1 MSKLH
6 ENLENM
12 TLQAR
17 IKAFS
22 DLGLYLNDPK
32 NISEIELWADKASHQ
47 NNWFTIENTKKSLKA
62 IADYYLNHDL
72 LLQWT
77 DLYEILDKPKTIKS
91 IGVIMAGNIP
101 AVGFHDM
108 MTIVL
113 SGHVCVAK
121 ISSQDSYLMTTL
133 IEKLLEINPN
143 LEIRIADKLNE
154 VDALIA
160 TGSDNS
166 AKYFEYY
173 FKSKP
178 HIIRR
183 NRTSVGIL
191 NGNETEE
198 DFLNLGKDITDY
210 YGLGCRNVS
219 KIYVPQKYDF
229 TKFYDAIEPLGDIF
243 YHNKYK
249 NNYDYN
255 KSIYLVNMMPH
266 FDNGFMILAPSENLV
281 SPISVIFYEEYK
293 NEADLKSKMEGN
305 KDKIQCIVSK
315 DSWYEKSLNFGD
327 AQKPKLWDYA
337 DGVDTMAFLLGL

>member
-1 MSKLH
+1 
-6 ENLENM
+6 M

-17 IKAFS
+17 IKAFT
-22 DLGLYLNDPK
+22 DLGRYINDPK
-32 NISEIELWADKASHQ
+32 NFSEIELWADKASQQ
-47 NNWFTIENTKKSLKA
+47 NNWFTIENTKKSLKS
-62 IADYYLNHDL
+62 IADFYLKEDL
-72 LLQWT
+72 LNEWT
-77 DLYEILDKPKTIKS
+77 DLYEISDRPEKVKS
-91 IGVIMAGNIP
+91 VGVIMAGNIP

-121 ISSQDSYLMTTL
+121 LSSQDSFLMTTL
-133 IEKLLEINPN
+133 IEKLLEINLN
-143 LEIRIADKLNE
+143 LEIRIAEKLNE

-166 AKYFEYY
+166 ARYFEYY

-178 HIIRR
+178 NIIRK

-191 NGNETEE
+191 SGNETEE
-198 DFLNLGKDITDY
+198 DFFNLGKDITDY
-210 YGLGCRNVS
+210 FGLGCRNIS
-219 KIYVPQKYDF
+219 KLYVPESYDF
-229 TKFYDAIEPLGDIF
+229 TKFYDSIESLGDIF

-293 NEADLKSKMEGN
+293 NEEDLKSKIDAN
-305 KDKIQCIVSK
+305 KNKIQCMVSK
-315 DSWYEKSLNFGD
+315 DAWYEKSLNFGE
-327 AQKPKLWDYA
+327 AQNPKLWDYA
-337 DGVDTMAFLLGL
+337 DGVDTMAFLLNL

>member
-1 MSKLH
+1 
-6 ENLENM
+6 M

-17 IKAFS
+17 IKAFA
-22 DLGLYLNDPK
+22 DLGLFLNDPQ
-32 NISEIELWADKASHQ
+32 NFSEIELWADMASHQ
-47 NNWFTIENTKKSLKA
+47 NSWFTIENVKNSLNS
-62 IADYYLNHDL
+62 IANYFLQDNL
-72 LLQWT
+72 LRQWT
-77 DLYEILDKPKTIKS
+77 DLYDIPDTPKMVKS

-121 ISSQDSYLMTTL
+121 LSSQDSYLMTTI

-166 AKYFEYY
+166 ARYFEYY

-178 HIIRR
+178 NIIRK

-191 NGNETEE
+191 NGKETNE
-198 DFLNLGKDITDY
+198 DFLNLGNDITDY
-210 YGLGCRNVS
+210 FGLGCRNIS
-219 KIYVPQKYDF
+219 KLYVPENYVF
-229 TKFYDAIEPLGDIF
+229 TDFYDSIEPLGDIF

-266 FDNGFMILAPSENLV
+266 FDNGFMILASSENLV

-293 NEADLKSKMEGN
+293 NEADLRLKIEEN
-305 KDKIQCIVSK
+305 KDKIQCVVSK
-315 DSWYEKSLNFGD
+315 EAWFENSLNFGE

-337 DGVDTMAFLLGL
+337 DGVDTLSFLLSL

>member
-1 MSKLH
+1 MK
-6 ENLENM
+6 
-12 TLQAR
+12 LQAR

-22 DLGLYLNDPK
+22 DLGLYLNAVE
-32 NISEIELWADKASHQ
+32 NQAEIELWADRASHQ
-47 NNWFTIENTKKSLKA
+47 NNWFTVENTKKSLKI
-62 IADYYLNHDL
+62 IADYYLQEDFL
-72 LLQWT
+72 TQWT
-77 DLYEILDKPKTIKS
+77 ELYEIPDKPKTVKS
-91 IGVIMAGNIP
+91 VGVIMAGNIP

-113 SGHVCVAK
+113 SGHVCMAK
-121 ISSQDSYLMTTL
+121 LSSQDSFLMTTL

-143 LEIRIADKLNE
+143 LEIRIADRLNE

-166 AKYFEYY
+166 ARYFEYY
-173 FKSKP
+173 FRNKP
-178 HIIRR
+178 HIIRK
-183 NRTSVGIL
+183 NRTSVAIL

-198 DFLNLGKDITDY
+198 DFLNVGKDITDY
-210 YGLGCRNVS
+210 YGLGCRNIS
-219 KIYVPQKYDF
+219 KMYVPEKYDF
-229 TKFYDAIEPLGDIF
+229 TKFYDSIESLGDIF

-266 FDNGFMILAPSENLV
+266 FDNGFMILAPSEALV

-293 NEADLKSKMEGN
+293 NEEDLKEIIEEN

-315 DSWYEKSLNFGD
+315 NSWIEKSLNFGD

-337 DGVDTMAFLLGL
+337 DGVDTMAFLLSL

>member
-1 MSKLH
+1 
-6 ENLENM
+6 M

-22 DLGLYLNDPK
+22 GLGRFLNDPK
-32 NISEIELWADKASHQ
+32 NNQEIELWAERAANQ
-47 NNWFTIENTKKSLKA
+47 NNWFTPQNTKNSLKS
-62 IADYYLNHDL
+62 ITDYYLNEDL
-72 LLQWT
+72 LNDWVA
-77 DLYEILDKPKTIKS
+77 LYDIKDRPKIIKS
-91 IGVIMAGNIP
+91 VGVIMAGNIP
-101 AVGFHDM
+101 AVGFHDLL
-108 MTIVL
+108 TIVL

-121 ISSQDSYLMTTL
+121 LSSQDTVLMKAL
-133 IEKLLEINPN
+133 IEKLLEIEPN

-178 HIIRR
+178 HIIRK
-183 NRTSVGIL
+183 NRSSVAIF
-191 NGNETEE
+191 NGLEDEN
-198 DFLNLGKDITDY
+198 DFLNLGKDITEY
-210 YGLGCRNVS
+210 FGLGCRNIS
-219 KIYVPQKYDF
+219 KLFVPEKYDF
-229 TKFYDAIEPLGDIF
+229 TKFYDIIEPLGDIF

-293 NEADLKSKMEGN
+293 TQDELENKIAEN
-305 KDKIQCIVSK
+305 KDKIQCIVAK
-315 DSWYEKSLNFGD
+315 KSWFKESVNFGD
-327 AQKPKLWDYA
+327 CQKPKLWDYA
-337 DGVDTMAFLLGL
+337 DGVDTMSFLLGL

>member
-1 MSKLH
+1 
-6 ENLENM
+6 M
-12 TLQAR
+12 TLKAR
-17 IKAFS
+17 IKAFF
-22 DLGLYLNDPK
+22 DLGLYLNAVE
-32 NISEIELWADKASHQ
+32 NQAEIELWADRASHQ

-62 IADYYLNHDL
+62 IADYFLQEEL
-72 LLQWT
+72 LTQWT
-77 DLYEILDKPKTIKS
+77 ELYDIPDKSTTIKS

-101 AVGFHDM
+101 AVGFHDL

-113 SGHVCVAK
+113 SGHACVAK
-121 ISSQDSYLMTTL
+121 LSSQDSYLMTVL

-166 AKYFEYY
+166 ARYFEYY
-173 FKSKP
+173 FRNKP
-178 HIIRR
+178 HIIRK
-183 NRTSVGIL
+183 NRTSVAIL

-198 DFLNLGKDITDY
+198 DFLNVGKDITDY

-219 KIYVPQKYDF
+219 KMYVPENYNF
-229 TKFYDAIEPLGDIF
+229 TQFYDSIESLGDIF

-266 FDNGFMILAPSENLV
+266 FDNGFMILAPSEALV

-293 NEADLKSKMEGN
+293 DEGDLEKIIEEN
-305 KDKIQCIVSK
+305 RDKIQCIVSK
-315 DSWYEKSLNFGD
+315 NSWVEKSVNFGD

-337 DGVDTMAFLLGL
+337 DGVDTMAFLLSL

>member
-1 MSKLH
+1 
-6 ENLENM
+6 M

-17 IKAFS
+17 IKAFA
-22 DLGLYLNDPK
+22 DLGLFLNDPQNLPK
-32 NISEIELWADKASHQ
+32 IELWADMASHQ
-47 NNWFTIENTKKSLKA
+47 NSWFTIENVKNSLNS
-62 IADYYLNHDL
+62 IANYFLKEDL
-72 LLQWT
+72 LRQWT
-77 DLYEILDKPKTIKS
+77 DLYDIPDTPKTVKS

-121 ISSQDSYLMTTL
+121 LSSQDSYLMTTI

-166 AKYFEYY
+166 ARYFEYY

-178 HIIRR
+178 NIIRK

-191 NGNETEE
+191 NGKETNE
-198 DFLNLGKDITDY
+198 DFLNLGNDITDY
-210 YGLGCRNVS
+210 FGLGCRNIS
-219 KIYVPQKYDF
+219 KLYVPENYVF
-229 TKFYDAIEPLGDIF
+229 TDFYDSIEPLGDIF

-266 FDNGFMILAPSENLV
+266 FDNGFMILASSENLV

-293 NEADLKSKMEGN
+293 NEADLRLKIEEN
-305 KDKIQCIVSK
+305 KDKIQCVVSK
-315 DSWYEKSLNFGD
+315 EAWFENSLNFGE

-337 DGVDTMAFLLGL
+337 DGVDTLSFLLSL

>member
-1 MSKLH
+1 
-6 ENLENM
+6 M

-17 IKAFS
+17 IKAFA
-22 DLGLYLNDPK
+22 DLGLYINDPK

-47 NNWFTIENTKKSLKA
+47 NNWFTLENTKKSLKA
-62 IADYYLNHDL
+62 IADFYLNEDL
-72 LLQWT
+72 LSEWIG
-77 DLYEILDKPKTIKS
+77 LYEIPEKPEIVRS

-113 SGHVCVAK
+113 SGHACVAK
-121 ISSQDSYLMTTL
+121 LSSQDSYLMTTL

-178 HIIRR
+178 HIIRK
-183 NRTSVGIL
+183 NRTSIGIL
-191 NGNETEE
+191 NGNENEE
-198 DFLNLGKDITDY
+198 DFLNLGRDITDY
-210 YGLGCRNVS
+210 FGLGCRNVS
-219 KIYVPQKYDF
+219 KIFAPLNYDF
-229 TKFYDAIEPLGDIF
+229 SKFYDSIEPLGDIF

-293 NEADLKSKMEGN
+293 NEADLKFKVGEN
-305 KDKIQCIVSK
+305 TDKIQCIVSK
-315 DSWYEKSLNFGD
+315 ESWFEKSLSFGD

-337 DGVDTMAFLLGL
+337 DGVDTMAFLLSL

>member
-1 MSKLH
+1 
-6 ENLENM
+6 M

-17 IKAFS
+17 IKAFA
-22 DLGLYLNDPK
+22 DLGRYLNAPE
-32 NISEIELWADKASHQ
+32 NQEEIELWADRASHQ
-47 NNWFTIENTKKSLKA
+47 NNWFTIENTKKSLQA
-62 IADYYLNHDL
+62 IADYYLNPDL
-72 LLQWT
+72 LAQWT
-77 DLYEILDKPKTIKS
+77 GLYEIPDTPEKVKS

-113 SGHVCVAK
+113 SGHACMAK
-121 ISSQDSYLMTTL
+121 LSTQDSYLMLTL

-178 HIIRR
+178 HIIRK
-183 NRTSVGIL
+183 NRTSIAIL
-191 NGNETEE
+191 NGEETEE
-198 DFLNLGKDITDY
+198 DFLNVGKDITDY
-210 YGLGCRNVS
+210 FGLGCRNVS
-219 KIYVPQKYDF
+219 KIFVPENYDF
-229 TKFYDAIEPLGDIF
+229 TKFYDSIESLGDIF

-266 FDNGFMILAPSENLV
+266 YDNGFMILAPSEALV

-293 NEADLKSKMEGN
+293 NEADLIN
-305 KDKIQCIVSK
+305 KIEENKGKIQCMVSK
-315 DSWYEKSLNFGD
+315 NSWFEGSLNLGD

-337 DGVDTMAFLLGL
+337 DGVDTMAFLLDL

>member
-1 MSKLH
+1 MRKLH
-6 ENLENM
+6 KNYNNM

-17 IKAFS
+17 IKAFF
-22 DLGLYLNDPK
+22 DLGLYLNAVE
-32 NISEIELWADKASHQ
+32 NQAEIELWADRASHQ

-62 IADYYLNHDL
+62 IADYFLQEEL
-72 LLQWT
+72 LTQWT
-77 DLYEILDKPKTIKS
+77 ELYDIPDKSTTIKS

-101 AVGFHDM
+101 AVGFHDL

-113 SGHVCVAK
+113 SGHACVAK
-121 ISSQDSYLMTTL
+121 LSSQDSYLMTVL

-143 LEIRIADKLNE
+143 LEIIIADKLNE

-166 AKYFEYY
+166 ARYFEYY
-173 FKSKP
+173 FRNKP
-178 HIIRR
+178 HIIRK
-183 NRTSVGIL
+183 NRTSVAIL

-198 DFLNLGKDITDY
+198 DFLNVGKDITDY
-210 YGLGCRNVS
+210 YGLGCLNVS
-219 KIYVPQKYDF
+219 KMYVPENYNF
-229 TKFYDAIEPLGDIF
+229 TQFYDSIESLGDIF

-266 FDNGFMILAPSENLV
+266 FDNGFMILAPSEALV

-293 NEADLKSKMEGN
+293 NEGDLKKIIEKN
-305 KDKIQCIVSK
+305 RDKIQCIVSK
-315 DSWYEKSLNFGD
+315 NSWVEKSVNFGD

-337 DGVDTMAFLLGL
+337 DGVDTMAFLLSL

>member
-1 MSKLH
+1 
-6 ENLENM
+6 M

-17 IKAFS
+17 INAFT
-22 DLGLYLNDPK
+22 DLGLFINDPK
-32 NISEIELWADKASHQ
+32 NFTEIELWADKASHQ
-47 NNWFTIENTKKSLKA
+47 NNWFTIENTKMSLKS
-62 IADYYLNHDL
+62 IANFYLNEDL
-72 LLQWT
+72 LKEWT
-77 DLYEILDKPKTIKS
+77 ELYEISDKPKEIKS

-121 ISSQDSYLMTTL
+121 LSSQDSYLMTTL

-166 AKYFEYY
+166 ARYFEYY

-178 HIIRR
+178 HIIRK

-191 NGNETEE
+191 SGNETEE
-198 DFLNLGKDITDY
+198 DFFNLGKDITDY
-210 YGLGCRNVS
+210 FGLGCRNIS
-219 KIYVPQKYDF
+219 KLYVPENYNF
-229 TKFYDAIEPLGDIF
+229 TRFYDSIENLGDIF

-281 SPISVIFYEEYK
+281 SPISVIFYEEYNSEK
-293 NEADLKSKMEGN
+293 DLKHKIEVN
-305 KDKIQCIVSK
+305 KHKIQCIVSNQA
-315 DSWYEKSLNFGD
+315 WFEKSLSFGE
-327 AQKPKLWDYA
+327 AQNPKLWDYA
-337 DGVDTMAFLLGL
+337 DGVDTMAFLLSL

>member
-1 MSKLH
+1 
-6 ENLENM
+6 M

-17 IKAFS
+17 IKAFA
-22 DLGLYLNDPK
+22 DLGRYLSADENQE
-32 NISEIELWADKASHQ
+32 EIELWADSASHQ
-47 NNWFTIENTKKSLKA
+47 NNWFTIENTKKSIKA
-62 IADYYLNHDL
+62 IADYYLNPTSL
-72 LLQWT
+72 IQWT
-77 DLYEILDKPKTIKS
+77 NLYEIPDMPQKVKS

-108 MTIVL
+108 MTIVI
-113 SGHVCVAK
+113 SGHACIVKLSA
-121 ISSQDSYLMTTL
+121 QDSFLMQTL
-133 IEKLLEINPN
+133 IEKLLEINVN

-183 NRTSVGIL
+183 NRTSIAIL
-191 NGNETEE
+191 NGEETEA
-198 DFLNLGKDITDY
+198 DFLNVGRDITDY

-219 KIYVPQKYDF
+219 KIYVPENYDF

-266 FDNGFMILAPSENLV
+266 YDNGFMILAPSEALV

-293 NEADLKSKMEGN
+293 NEEALKN
-305 KDKIQCIVSK
+305 KIEENQDKIQCMVSK
-315 DSWYEKSLNFGD
+315 NSWFEKSLNFGD

-337 DGVDTMAFLLGL
+337 DSVDTMLFLLDL

>member
-1 MSKLH
+1 
-6 ENLENM
+6 M

-17 IKAFS
+17 IKAFA
-22 DLGLYLNDPK
+22 DLGLFLNDPK

-47 NNWFTIENTKKSLKA
+47 NNWFTLENTKKSLKS
-62 IADYYLNHDL
+62 IADFYLNLEL
-72 LLQWT
+72 LTQWT
-77 DLYEILDKPKTIKS
+77 DLYEIQDKPEIVKS
-91 IGVIMAGNIP
+91 VGVIMAGNIP

-121 ISSQDSYLMTTL
+121 LSSQDSFLMITL

-143 LEIRIADKLNE
+143 LEVRIADRLNE

-166 AKYFEYY
+166 ARYFEYY
-173 FKSKP
+173 FKTKP
-178 HIIRR
+178 NIIRK
-183 NRTSVGIL
+183 NRTSIGIL
-191 NGNETEE
+191 RGNEIVE

-210 YGLGCRNVS
+210 FGLGCRNVS
-219 KIYVPQKYDF
+219 KIYVPENYDF
-229 TKFYDAIEPLGDIF
+229 TKFYDSIESLGDIF

-281 SPISVIFYEEYK
+281 SPISVIFYEEYSSEE
-293 NEADLKSKMEGN
+293 NLKFKIESN

-315 DSWYEKSLNFGD
+315 ESWYEKSLNFGD

-337 DGVDTMAFLLGL
+337 DGVDTMDFLLSI

>member
-1 MSKLH
+1 
-6 ENLENM
+6 M

-17 IKAFS
+17 IKAFA
-22 DLGLYLNDPK
+22 DLGRYLNAPE
-32 NISEIELWADKASHQ
+32 NQEEFELWADRASHQ
-47 NNWFTIENTKKSLKA
+47 NNWFTIENTKKSLQA
-62 IADYYLNHDL
+62 IADYYLNPDL
-72 LLQWT
+72 LAQWT
-77 DLYEILDKPKTIKS
+77 GLYEIPDTPEKVKS

-113 SGHVCVAK
+113 SGHACMAK
-121 ISSQDSYLMTTL
+121 LSSQDSYLMLTV

-178 HIIRR
+178 HIIRK
-183 NRTSVGIL
+183 NRTSIAIL
-191 NGNETEE
+191 NGEETEE
-198 DFLNLGKDITDY
+198 DFLNVGKDITDY
-210 YGLGCRNVS
+210 FGLGCRNVS
-219 KIYVPQKYDF
+219 KIFVPENYDF
-229 TKFYDAIEPLGDIF
+229 TKFYDSIESLGDIF

-266 FDNGFMILAPSENLV
+266 YDNGFMILAPSEALV

-293 NEADLKSKMEGN
+293 NEADLIN
-305 KDKIQCIVSK
+305 KIEENKGKIQCMVSK
-315 DSWYEKSLNFGD
+315 NSWFEGSLNLGD

-337 DGVDTMAFLLGL
+337 DGVDTMAFLLDL

>member
-1 MSKLH
+1 
-6 ENLENM
+6 M
-12 TLQAR
+12 TLKAR
-17 IKAFS
+17 IKAFA
-22 DLGLYLNDPK
+22 DLGHFLNDPE
-32 NISEIELWADKASHQ
+32 NISEIELWAESAMNQ
-47 NNWFTIENTKKSLKA
+47 NNWFTIENTKKSIKS
-62 IADYYLNHDL
+62 IVDFYLEEDL
-72 LLQWT
+72 LTQWT
-77 DLYEILDKPKTIKS
+77 GLYEIPDTPKIIKS

-113 SGHVCVAK
+113 AGHACVAK
-121 ISSQDSYLMTTL
+121 LSSQDSFLMKAM
-133 IEKLLEINPN
+133 IGKLLEINPDI
-143 LEIRIADKLNE
+143 EIRIADKLNE

-166 AKYFEYY
+166 ARYFEYY

-178 HIIRR
+178 NIIRK

-210 YGLGCRNVS
+210 FGLGCRNIS
-219 KIYVPQKYDF
+219 KIYVPQNYEF
-229 TKFYDAIEPLGDIF
+229 TRFYDAIEPLGDIF

-281 SPISVIFYEEYK
+281 SPISVIFYEEYSD
-293 NEADLKSKMEGN
+293 EDDLKRKIEVN
-305 KDKIQCIVSK
+305 KGKIQCIVSK
-315 DSWYEKSLNFGD
+315 NGWFEKSLNFGD

-337 DGVDTMAFLLGL
+337 DGVDTMGFSLSL

>member
-1 MSKLH
+1 
-6 ENLENM
+6 M
-12 TLQAR
+12 TLEAR
-17 IKAFS
+17 IKAFAE
-22 DLGLYLNDPK
+22 LGQYLNDPE
-32 NISEIELWADKASHQ
+32 NISEIELWADMASHQ
-47 NNWFTIENTKKSLKA
+47 NNWFTVENTRKSLKS
-62 IADYYLNHDL
+62 IADFYLNEDL
-72 LLQWT
+72 LNQWI
-77 DLYEILDKPKTIKS
+77 DLYEIPDMPTTVKS

-113 SGHVCVAK
+113 SGHACVAK
-121 ISSQDSYLMTTL
+121 LSTQDSYLMTTL

-166 AKYFEYY
+166 ARYFEYY

-178 HIIRR
+178 NIIRK
-183 NRTSVGIL
+183 NRTSIGIL
-191 NGNETEE
+191 NGNEQDE
-198 DFLNLGKDITDY
+198 DFLNLGNDITDY
-210 YGLGCRNVS
+210 FGLGCRNIS
-219 KIYVPQKYDF
+219 KLYVPEKYNF

-293 NEADLKSKMEGN
+293 NEEDLKSKIKLNES
-305 KDKIQCIVSK
+305 KIQCIVSK
-315 DSWYEKSLNFGD
+315 ESWFEKSLNFGD

-337 DGVDTMAFLLGL
+337 DGVDTMAFLLNI

>member
-1 MSKLH
+1 MRKLH
-6 ENLENM
+6 QNYKNM

-22 DLGLYLNDPK
+22 DLGLYLNAVE
-32 NISEIELWADKASHQ
+32 NQAEIELWADRASHQ
-47 NNWFTIENTKKSLKA
+47 NNWFTVENTKKSLKI
-62 IADYYLNHDL
+62 IADYYLQEDFL
-72 LLQWT
+72 TQWT
-77 DLYEILDKPKTIKS
+77 ELYEIPDKPKTVKS
-91 IGVIMAGNIP
+91 VGVIMAGNIP

-113 SGHVCVAK
+113 SGHVCMAK
-121 ISSQDSYLMTTL
+121 LSSQDSFLMTTL

-143 LEIRIADKLNE
+143 LEIRIADRLNE

-166 AKYFEYY
+166 ARYFEYY
-173 FKSKP
+173 FRNKP
-178 HIIRR
+178 HIIRK
-183 NRTSVGIL
+183 NRTSVAIL

-198 DFLNLGKDITDY
+198 DFLNVGKDITDY
-210 YGLGCRNVS
+210 YGLGCRNIS
-219 KIYVPQKYDF
+219 KMYVPEKYDF
-229 TKFYDAIEPLGDIF
+229 TKFYDSIESLGDIF

-266 FDNGFMILAPSENLV
+266 FDNGFMILAPSEALV

-293 NEADLKSKMEGN
+293 NEEDLKEIIEEN

-315 DSWYEKSLNFGD
+315 NSWIEKSLNFGD

-337 DGVDTMAFLLGL
+337 DGVDTMAFLLSL